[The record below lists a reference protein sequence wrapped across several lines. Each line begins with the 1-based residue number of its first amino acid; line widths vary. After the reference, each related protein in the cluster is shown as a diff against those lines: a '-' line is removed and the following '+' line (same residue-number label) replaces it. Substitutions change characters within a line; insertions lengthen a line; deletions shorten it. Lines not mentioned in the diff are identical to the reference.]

1 MIALAQRLIGIVA
14 DDQDAR
20 MQWKHYWRNIVN
32 RYKVMIEG
40 WPEKIPI
47 ANFSD
52 VSTAL
57 PDLEMLL
64 RQWRSGKTYWR
75 KLSNDELQALN
86 RDRDEQIENGEIEVP
101 AARRPRSDR
110 GKKRPRSK
118 KTDDNGDGN
127 QRKKRRIAKRKH
139 ASHPIIESDEDEDED
154 EDDADDNQRKKR
166 RIAKR
171 KHTSRPIIESD
182 EDEDEDEG
190 EGNNQHDGEDSSS
203 A

>member
-154 EDDADDNQRKKR
+154 DADDNQRKKR

-171 KHTSRPIIESD
+171 KHTSLPIIESD

-203 A
+203 T

>member
-1 MIALAQRLIGIVA
+1 
-14 DDQDAR
+14 
-20 MQWKHYWRNIVN
+20 
-32 RYKVMIEG
+32 
-40 WPEKIPI
+40 
-47 ANFSD
+47 
-52 VSTAL
+52 
-57 PDLEMLL
+57 MLL

-110 GKKRPRSK
+110 GKKCPRSK

-127 QRKKRRIAKRKH
+127 QRKKQRIAKRKH
-139 ASHPIIESDEDEDED
+139 ASHPIIESDEDED

-171 KHTSRPIIESD
+171 KHTSLPIIESD
-182 EDEDEDEG
+182 EDDDEDEG

>member
-154 EDDADDNQRKKR
+154 DADDNQRKKR

-171 KHTSRPIIESD
+171 KHTSLPIIESD

>member
-127 QRKKRRIAKRKH
+127 QRKKRRIVKRKH
-139 ASHPIIESDEDEDED
+139 ASHPIIESDEDED

-171 KHTSRPIIESD
+171 KHTSHPIIESD

-190 EGNNQHDGEDSSS
+190 EGNNKHDGEDSSS

>member
-1 MIALAQRLIGIVA
+1 MIALAQWLIGIVA

-154 EDDADDNQRKKR
+154 DADDNQRKKR

-171 KHTSRPIIESD
+171 KHTSLPIIESD

-190 EGNNQHDGEDSSS
+190 EGNNKHDGEDSSS

>member
-154 EDDADDNQRKKR
+154 DADDNQRKKR

-171 KHTSRPIIESD
+171 KHTSLPIIESD

-190 EGNNQHDGEDSSS
+190 EGNNKHDGEDSSS

>member
-154 EDDADDNQRKKR
+154 DADDNQRKKR

-190 EGNNQHDGEDSSS
+190 EGNNKHDGEDSSS